1 MQPALRVQC
10 VFRVNARSI
19 AKMVSTIATVLAE
32 TYRQIG
38 RIAVHVEHIAPP
50 ARSASKA
57 SAPLTVQTHSP
68 IVPIHVVTFE
78 LTVPIVACVAMHVPM
93 VRSA

>member
-1 MQPALRVQC
+1 M
-10 VFRVNARSI
+10 FRVNARSI

-38 RIAVHVEHIAPP
+38 RIAVRVGQIAPM

-57 SAPLTVQTHSP
+57 SARLTVKTHSP
-68 IVPIHVVTFE
+68 IVPIHAVTFE
-78 LTVPIVACVAMHVPM
+78 LTVPIAACVAMHVPM